1 MTSRVTRPPTGREQ
15 EARRLLAVFAGSEHA
30 CFLGG
35 EPGIGKSH
43 LLEFLEEEIVARGG
57 LVLRGNCYEESTG
70 GPFGPFVEVLRGLP
84 ARELPDGIDLSWI
97 LPERAP
103 DIRQAEA
110 VSEPLGAQDRTI
122 YFDSC
127 VRAFAA
133 ASTRRP
139 VAILL
144 DDLHWADEPAAGL
157 LRFLVRELRE
167 ARVTIFGT
175 YRDTD
180 VDPNVPFEGVLRDLQ
195 REGLASHLLL
205 RRLGVN
211 ETRAVIA
218 TVLGTSTGSVSRM
231 VAERVHQSS
240 EGVPF
245 FIRELVF
252 HLRDEGRLVPDATGT
267 WTMQDG
273 GEVFIPPGVR
283 SVVGHRLA
291 RLSDEAREILAV
303 ASVIG
308 RDFQVELL
316 DRVIRHRLPQ
326 FQDGLVDAIDA
337 GVNMRLI
344 VERYPESVLAGP
356 RYQFAHEQ
364 IREVLYR
371 GMNAIRR
378 RTLHEMIGRQLEAS
392 LADPSREAARLSYHF
407 SNGEDM
413 DRAARYTRLAGEE
426 ALRVRAYED
435 AVRFFDTALEIR
447 TLTSLDDQEPEV
459 VSGLLIGRDRALRAL
474 GMHAERAEGIRRLL
488 ELSPEREDP
497 RRCMQALM
505 RASSFYLDAGQ
516 ISQATEPAMKAI
528 EIARTLDERALLQSA
543 WTAAEALIGRES
555 GEPSRIE
562 RPKAALIEAT
572 KHLTTARECADR
584 LGDRVAHAWITQ
596 ELGNVLWELS
606 DEEDSSGRSL
616 ARTFLLEALDGFREA
631 GNRKGEVTALI
642 SLAYRR
648 PYEATPAPAPIQG
661 TYVAFLEEIRRL
673 RKTEHLL
680 AKESDRPRLEAL
692 SLLSIH
698 VFCRTE
704 GWYEVALDRAVQA
717 LEWANT
723 ARQPRIAVLSRLG
736 LSETELLL
744 GRPGRA
750 LDHAEHGAALID
762 ARPDAGVA
770 LESQRGPVSLALA
783 RAHGHL
789 GNHEQAVELAT
800 NQYRQSLERGRDTA
814 VLDGEVTLAELLA
827 GTPGGA
833 DLALQYAQS
842 VINRCRQLPGAISWD
857 VRAHNVLARIWLQEG
872 DLASALNHATA
883 AASRIEARDIKL
895 KWLWIETW
903 TLRSRI
909 HEARGAMTEAEEDAG
924 RALETVSLISSRML
938 DPALRKTFEE
948 QSPAAVEARE
958 TARRLGL
965 LEPAVPSGGKTA
977 NPGGLTA
984 REVQVLRLVAAGK
997 TNREIAD
1004 ELFISE
1010 KTVARHL
1017 TNTFMKID
1025 SQSRT
1030 QAAAW
1035 AFRQGIA

>member
-1 MTSRVTRPPTGREQ
+1 MLGVLNSNEPGR
-15 EARRLLAVFAGSEHA
+15 SPA

-43 LLEFLEEEIVARGG
+43 LLDFLEGEVRTDGG

-70 GPFGPFVEVLRGLP
+70 GPFGPFVEVLRDVPEADLP
-84 ARELPDGIDLSWI
+84 AGLDLGWI
-97 LPERAP
+97 LPE
-103 DIRQAEA
+103 QAREPRIQELS
-110 VSEPLGAQDRTI
+110 SEPLGAQDRTI

-127 VRAFAA
+127 VRAITA
-133 ASTRRP
+133 ASRKRP
-139 VAILL
+139 VAVLL
-144 DDLHWADEPAAGL
+144 DDLHWADEPAASL
-157 LRFLVRELRE
+157 LRYLIRELRG
-167 ARVTIFGT
+167 AAVAIVGT

-180 VDPNVPFEGVLRDLQ
+180 IDPNVPFEGVLRDLQ
-195 REGLASHLLL
+195 REGLASNVLL
-205 RRLGVN
+205 RRLGLN

-218 TVLGTSTGSVSRM
+218 NVLGAPLNSVSR
-231 VAERVHQSS
+231 VAAERVYQSS

-252 HLRDEGRLVPDATGT
+252 HLRDEGRLVPDAAGT
-267 WTMQDG
+267 WSLHDT
-273 GEVFIPPGVR
+273 GEVFIPPGIR

-291 RLSDEAREILAV
+291 RLSDDAREILAV

-308 RDFQVELL
+308 REFPVDLL
-316 DRVIRHRLPQ
+316 DNVIRTRLPQ
-326 FQDGLVDAIDA
+326 YQDGLVDAIDS
-337 GVNMRLI
+337 GTSMRLI
-344 VERYPESVLAGP
+344 SERFPESVTAGA
-356 RYQFAHEQ
+356 RYQFVHEQ

-378 RTLHEMIGRQLEAS
+378 RTLHEVIGRQLEAGLS
-392 LADPSREAARLSYHF
+392 DPARAAARLSYHF

-413 DRAARYTRLAGEE
+413 ERAARYTRIAGEE

-447 TLTSLDDQEPEV
+447 TLTALDDREPNV
-459 VSGLLIGRDRALRAL
+459 VSGLLIDRDRALRAL
-474 GMHAERAEGIRRLL
+474 GLHAERADGIQRLL
-488 ELSPEREDP
+488 ELSPEHEDP
-497 RRCMQALM
+497 HRCVQALL
-505 RASSFYLDAGQ
+505 RSSSFHLDSGDAV
-516 ISQATEPAMKAI
+516 QAIEPALRAI
-528 EIARTLDERALLQSA
+528 GIADTLDDRAMLQAA

-555 GEPSRIE
+555 GEPSHID
-562 RPKAALIEAT
+562 RPSADLIAAT

-584 LGDRVAHAWITQ
+584 LGDQVAHAWITQ
-596 ELGNVLWELS
+596 ELGNMLWELS
-606 DEEDSSGRSL
+606 GEDDSAGRSL
-616 ARTFLLEALDGFREA
+616 ARTFLLEALDGFRA
-631 GNRKGEVTALI
+631 TGNRKGEVTALI

-648 PYEATPAPAPIQG
+648 PFEATPAPAPIQG

-704 GWYEVALDRAVQA
+704 GWYEVALDRAIQA

-736 LSETELLL
+736 LSETELLI
-744 GRPGRA
+744 GRAGRA
-750 LDHAEHGAALID
+750 LDHAEHAAALID
-762 ARPDAGVA
+762 ARPDAGAA
-770 LESQRGPVSLALA
+770 LDSQRGPVTLALA
-783 RAHGHL
+783 RAQSRL
-789 GNHEQAVELAT
+789 GDHERAIELAT
-800 NQYRQSLERGRDTA
+800 SQYRQSLERGRDTA
-814 VLDGEVTLAELLA
+814 VLDGETTLAELLA
-827 GTPGGA
+827 MTPGGEDVA
-833 DLALQYAQS
+833 VEYAQS
-842 VINRCRQLPGAISWD
+842 VIARCRQLPGAIVWD

-872 DLASALNHATA
+872 DLATALNHATA
-883 AASRIEARDIKL
+883 AASRIDARDIKL
-895 KWLWIETW
+895 KWLWIATW

-909 HEARGAMTEAEEDAG
+909 QEAQGVRGEAEADAR
-924 RALETVSLISSRML
+924 RALDTVNLISSRIL
-938 DPALRKTFEE
+938 DPVLRTTFEE
-948 QSPAAVEARE
+948 QSTLAIEARE
-958 TARRLGL
+958 TGRRLGL
-965 LEPAVPSGGKTA
+965 LAEEAPASGRAA

-984 REVQVLRLVAAGK
+984 REVEVLRLVAAGK
-997 TNREIAD
+997 TNRDIAE

>member
-1 MTSRVTRPPTGREQ
+1 MLNSNEPGRM
-15 EARRLLAVFAGSEHA
+15 AA

-43 LLEFLEEEIVARGG
+43 LLEFLEREVPGEDG

-70 GPFGPFVEVLRGLP
+70 GPFAPFVEVLRGIP
-84 ARELPDGIDLSWI
+84 GAELPDELDLGWI
-97 LPERAP
+97 LPERAREIGQP
-103 DIRQAEA
+103 ERI
-110 VSEPLGAQDRTI
+110 SEPLGAQDRTI

-127 VRAFAA
+127 VRAIAGV
-133 ASTRRP
+133 SRSRP

-144 DDLHWADEPAAGL
+144 DDLHWADEPAASL
-157 LRFLVRELRE
+157 LRYLIRELRD
-167 ARVTIFGT
+167 APVTIFGT

-180 VDPNVPFEGVLRDLQ
+180 IDPNVPFEGVLRDLQ

-205 RRLGVN
+205 RRLGLN
-211 ETRAVIA
+211 ETRALIA
-218 TVLGTSTGSVSRM
+218 DVLGTAVNSVSRTT
-231 VAERVHQSS
+231 AEQVFQSS

-245 FIRELVF
+245 FVRELIF
-252 HLRDEGRLVPDATGT
+252 HLRDEGRLLPDAAGVWSLQST
-267 WTMQDG
+267 

-291 RLSDEAREILAV
+291 RLPDEAREVLSV

-308 RDFQVELL
+308 REFPVELL
-316 DRVIRHRLPQ
+316 NNVIQARLPQ
-326 FQDGLVDAIDA
+326 YLDGLVDAIDA
-337 GVNMRLI
+337 GLDKRLI
-344 VERYPESVLAGP
+344 VEKFPENVSTGA
-356 RYQFAHEQ
+356 RYQFVHEQ

-378 RTLHEMIGRQLEAS
+378 RTLHEVIGRQLEAG
-392 LADPSREAARLSYHF
+392 LAEPAREAARLSYHF
-407 SNGEDM
+407 TNGEDM
-413 DRAARYTRLAGEE
+413 ERAARYTRLAGEE

-447 TLTSLDDQEPEV
+447 TLTSLDEGEPEV
-459 VSGLLIGRDRALRAL
+459 VSGLLIARDRALRAL
-474 GMHAERAEGIRRLL
+474 GLHAEREDGIRRLL
-488 ELSPEREDP
+488 DLSPEREDP
-497 RRCMQALM
+497 LRCVQALV
-505 RASSFYLDAGQ
+505 RASNFYLDSGDATRAVGPAL
-516 ISQATEPAMKAI
+516 QAM
-528 EIARTLDERALLQSA
+528 EIARSLGDRSMLLAS

-555 GEPSRIE
+555 GEPSRVD
-562 RPKAALIEAT
+562 RPAADLIAAT
-572 KHLTTARECADR
+572 RHLTTARECAGR
-584 LGDRVAHAWITQ
+584 LDDQVAHAWITQ
-596 ELGNVLWELS
+596 ELGNMLWELS
-606 DEEDSSGRSL
+606 DEEDSAGRSL
-616 ARTFLLEALDGFREA
+616 ARTFLLEALDGFRA
-631 GNRKGEVTALI
+631 SGNRKGEVTALI

-661 TYVAFLEEIRRL
+661 SYVAFLEEIRRL

-680 AKESDRPRLEAL
+680 ARESDRPRLEAL

-750 LDHAEHGAALID
+750 LDHAEHAAVLID
-762 ARPDAGVA
+762 ARPDASGA
-770 LESQRGPVSLALA
+770 LDSQRGPVALALA
-783 RAHGHL
+783 RAQSGL
-789 GNHEQAVELAT
+789 GNHEQAIELAT
-800 NQYRQSLERGRDTA
+800 GQYRQSLERGRDTA
-814 VLDGEVTLAELLA
+814 ILDGEITLAELLA
-827 GTPGGA
+827 MMPGGA
-833 DLALQYAQS
+833 DLAVEYAQS
-842 VINRCRQLPGAISWD
+842 VIARCRLLPGAISWD
-857 VRAHNVLARIWLQEG
+857 VRAHNVLARVWLQEG

-895 KWLWIETW
+895 KWLWIATW
-903 TLRSRI
+903 ATRGRI
-909 HEARGAMTEAEEDAG
+909 YEAQGAYEDAEVDAR
-924 RALETVSLISSRML
+924 RALDTVGLIASRMV
-938 DPALRKTFEE
+938 DPVLRKTFEE
-948 QSPAAVEARE
+948 QSPFAVAARAIARQ
-958 TARRLGL
+958 LGL
-965 LEPAVPSGGKTA
+965 IAPEQAQGSRTA

-984 REVQVLRLVAAGK
+984 REIEVLRLVAAGK
-997 TNREIAD
+997 TNRDIAD